1 MGEHLSHFVDAFLN
15 FATHHLAQEHVQFNV
30 HGSFNGGFAIGTLAN
45 VCGLYRWQSDGYI

>member
-1 MGEHLSHFVDAFLN
+1 MALTIAVGQMGEHLSHFVDAFLN

-45 VCGLYRWQSDGYI
+45 VCG